1 MSLSATARIPAAGQ
15 PFPLPS
21 PTRVDHTRPATRRHA
36 GRQPGMS
43 MPRAVIP
50 GRCYL
55 VTRRCSERRFFL
67 RPDQATNNA
76 FKYCLALAAR
86 NSGVTAIGLG
96 VTSNHYHLVLVDKQ
110 GHLPHFLEHFH
121 KLLAKHQNALRG
133 RWEAFW
139 ASEQTSV
146 VELVKPEDVMAKLV
160 YAIANPVSSHLVD
173 KVHHWPGVESLTA
186 IDQDLPLVATK
197 PLKFFDQN
205 NKNLPELL
213 ELRFARAPGFESL
226 SHEEYTKLLRDEV
239 TKAEKAA
246 ADERRERGITIVG
259 RAAVLKQHWN
269 AKPSSHEPRR
279 GMSPRVACKNK
290 WARLEALNRNKAFIE
305 QYREARIAKL
315 GGQDAVF
322 PAGTWW
328 LHRFAGV
335 KRAEPDATAPP
346 G

>member
-1 MSLSATARIPAAGQ
+1 
-15 PFPLPS
+15 
-21 PTRVDHTRPATRRHA
+21 
-36 GRQPGMS
+36 MS

-86 NSGVTAIGLG
+86 KTGVSMIGVG
-96 VTSNHYHLVLVDKQ
+96 VVSNHWHGVVVDKR
-110 GHLPHFLEHFH
+110 GHLPQFLEHFH
-121 KLLAKHQNALRG
+121 KLLAKHQNAHRG

-146 VELVKPEDVMAKLV
+146 VELVRPEDVMAKLV

-186 IDQDLPLVATK
+186 IDQDIPLVATK
-197 PLKFFDQN
+197 PLRFFDQN
-205 NKNLPELL
+205 NKKLPELL
-213 ELRFARAPGFESL
+213 ELRFERAPGFEHL
-226 SHEEYTKLLRDEV
+226 SHDEYTKLLRDEV
-239 TKAEKAA
+239 AKAEKAA
-246 ADERRERGITIVG
+246 ADERHDLDITIVG

-269 AKPSSHEPRR
+269 AKPSSREPRR

-290 WARLEALNRNKAFIE
+290 WARIEALQRNKAFIE
-305 QYREARIAKL
+305 QYRDARLAKL
-315 GGQDAVF
+315 AGQDVVF
-322 PAGTWW
+322 PAGTYW

-335 KRAEPDATAPP
+335 KRAEPEATAPP
-346 G
+346 S